1 MRDALCS
8 TEGGL
13 LTDLAILSL
22 ALTAGSPIP
31 YNGDMNIV
39 EIKDLRKKE
48 TPLHYI
54 REFHAVAVIETA
66 SGLREAPLAFTIEK
80 KPVGPPDISLR
91 FEDEPE
97 WPLLP
102 LILTMKEMIGR
113 MDKSG
118 VLP

>member
-1 MRDALCS
+1 MKA
-8 TEGGL
+8 
-13 LTDLAILSL
+13 DLAVLSL

-31 YNGDMNIV
+31 YNVYMNLV
-39 EIKDLRKKE
+39 EIKNLKRKE

-54 REFHAVAVIETA
+54 REFHAVAVLETA
-66 SGLREAPLAFTIEK
+66 TGLREAPLAFTIEK

-102 LILTMKEMIGR
+102 LILSVKNMICL
-113 MDKSG
+113 MDKTG
-118 VLP
+118 TLP